1 MIRLNIDIEN
11 VRIEL
16 DAILN
21 LSSIENEFQYKSVI
35 WKYLELQ
42 FRPIP
47 RVLVELWDTLFS

>member
-47 RVLVELWDTLFS
+47 RVLVEL